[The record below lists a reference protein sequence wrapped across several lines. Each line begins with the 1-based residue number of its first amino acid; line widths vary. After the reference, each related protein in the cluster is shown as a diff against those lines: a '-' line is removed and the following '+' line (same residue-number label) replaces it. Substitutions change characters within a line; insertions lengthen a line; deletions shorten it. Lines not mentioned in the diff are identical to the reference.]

1 MSSETKNMSLN
12 IKSKLVIVAK
22 ARCRELRKNQ
32 TKAEVLFWDK
42 VRNRQFRGLKFYRQ
56 YPLFF
61 DLLGKETFYI
71 ADFYCHEKRL
81 VVELDGGIHEKQKKQ
96 DKLRDD
102 VIDFLGIKV
111 LRIANK
117 DVFENIDKV
126 VKRVTTVLT

>member
-1 MSSETKNMSLN
+1 MSLN
-12 IKSKLVIVAK
+12 IKSKLVLVAK

-32 TKAEVLFWDK
+32 TKAEVIFWNK

-96 DKLRDD
+96 DKLRDNM
-102 VIDFLGIKV
+102 IDCLGIKV
-111 LRIANK
+111 LRIGNK

-126 VKRVTTVLT
+126 VKRVNAVLT

>member
-1 MSSETKNMSLN
+1 MSLN
-12 IKSKLVIVAK
+12 IKSKLVLVAK

-32 TKAEVLFWDK
+32 TKAEVIFWNK
-42 VRNRQFRGLKFYRQ
+42 VRNRQFLGLKFYRQ

-81 VVELDGGIHEKQKKQ
+81 VVELDGGIHDKQRRQ

-102 VIDFLGIKV
+102 VIDCLGIKV
-111 LRIANK
+111 LRISNN
-117 DVFENIDKV
+117 DIFNNMDKV
-126 VKRVTTVLT
+126 LKQVTAVLT

>member
-102 VIDFLGIKV
+102 VIDCLGIKV

>member
-1 MSSETKNMSLN
+1 M
-12 IKSKLVIVAK
+12 AK

-32 TKAEVLFWDK
+32 TKAEVIFWNK
-42 VRNRQFRGLKFYRQ
+42 VRNRQFLGLKFYRQ

-81 VVELDGGIHEKQKKQ
+81 VVELDGGIHDKQRRQ

-102 VIDFLGIKV
+102 VIDCLGIKV
-111 LRIANK
+111 LRISNN
-117 DVFENIDKV
+117 DIFNNMDKV
-126 VKRVTTVLT
+126 LKQVTAVLT

>member
-12 IKSKLVIVAK
+12 IKAKLVLVAK
-22 ARCRELRKNQ
+22 ARCRELRKTQ
-32 TKAEVLFWDK
+32 TKAEVIFWNK

-102 VIDFLGIKV
+102 VIDYLGLKV
-111 LRIANK
+111 VRIANK
-117 DVFENIDKV
+117 EVFGDINKV
-126 VKRVTTVLT
+126 VKRVTAVLT